1 MNYYVLLRNSP
12 SLLKSPKKVEEHNFF
27 HQSQD
32 ISSELRLRT
41 YYFMFYVKT
50 MTVKDTMDYSFQV
63 KNSQIKIYTATRR
76 LKLRAGHLQ
85 IDAPTRANQGT
96 NKATAIYNSHL
107 RDIYPIDFLMWDLT
121 FDVTKQLLLFHEL
134 VQ

>member
-12 SLLKSPKKVEEHNFF
+12 SLLKSPKKVEEHIFF

-32 ISSELRLRT
+32 ISSELRFRT

-63 KNSQIKIYTATRR
+63 KNCQIKIYTATRR

-85 IDAPTRANQGT
+85 FDARTRANQGT
-96 NKATAIYNSHL
+96 NKATTIYNSHL
-107 RDIYPIDFLMWDLT
+107 RDIYPTDFLMWDFNHYSYYL
-121 FDVTKQLLLFHEL
+121 
-134 VQ
+134 